1 MSVLISAAVFI
12 AAMIACMIAG
22 VDTVFALLLGI
33 VLFSAIG
40 LRRGHRPGELWHM
53 MWSEGRKLIPLL
65 LIFVFIGSITGL
77 WRSSGTITFFIYH
90 GIQIIRPGIF
100 ILVAFLLT
108 CLLSYALGTSFGVTG
123 TVGIILM
130 ALARSGGVDPMI
142 TAGAVLSGAYF
153 GDRCS
158 PASSSGLLV
167 AAVTETKQYD
177 NIRRM
182 HRTGWLPMVVSIAI
196 YAALSVANPIQAVED
211 SLLSTLTDSFSLSL
225 WTVVPAVLMLVLP
238 MVKVSIRTTLIVSC
252 AAAFGV
258 SVLVQGMTVGETLRA
273 AVLGYVPRSAAL
285 TEILSGGGVLNMM
298 GTSFAVMATGL
309 FAGLLSGLG
318 VLDGLKSAVETVAEK
333 WGLFTATVLVSLL
346 AGMIFCNQSIII
358 MMAYP
363 LLRDVYA
370 RCGHGKE
377 ELALDVE
384 NSGIVMAA
392 LIPWNIAGS
401 VPLQMLDAG
410 SGAIPYMVLLYMIP
424 LCYGLNKKWL
434 TKGLFSQKE
443 KKNDRN
449 TGQMADS

>member
-12 AAMIACMIAG
+12 AAMIACMVAG

-33 VLFSAIG
+33 AMFSAIG
-40 LRRGHRPGELWHM
+40 LRRGHKMGALWRM
-53 MWSEGRKLIPLL
+53 MWTEGRKLIPLL
-65 LIFVFIGSITGL
+65 LIFVFIGAITAL
-77 WRSSGTITFFIYH
+77 WRSSGTITFFIYY

-100 ILVAFLLT
+100 VLVAFLLT

-130 ALARSGGVDPMI
+130 ALARSGGVDIMV

-177 NIRRM
+177 NIRNM
-182 HRTGWLPMVVSIAI
+182 HRTGWLPMLVTVAI
-196 YAALSVANPIQAVED
+196 YAVLSALNPIQAVEE
-211 SLLSTLTDSFSLSL
+211 SLLTTLTDSFSLSL

-238 MVKVSIRTTLIVSC
+238 MVKVSIGTTLVVSC
-252 AAAFGV
+252 AAAFAV
-258 SVLVQGMTVGETLRA
+258 SVLVQGMGAWETLVA
-273 AVLGYVPRSAAL
+273 SVMGYTPENEAL
-285 TEILSGGGVLNMM
+285 TTILSGGGVLNMM
-298 GTSFAVMATGL
+298 ATSFAVTATGL

-318 VLDGLKSAVETVAEK
+318 VLDGLKGITEK
-333 WGLFTATVLVSLL
+333 LARRWGLFPVTVLVSLA

-363 LLRDVYA
+363 LLRGIYEDL
-370 RCGHGKE
+370 GHGNA

-410 SGAIPYMVLLYMIP
+410 PGAIPYMVLLYMIP
-424 LCYGLNKKWL
+424 LCYGLSKKWL
-434 TKGLFSQKE
+434 TRGMFAKKGETL
-443 KKNDRN
+443 
-449 TGQMADS
+449 

>member
-1 MSVLISAAVFI
+1 MSVLICAAVFI
-12 AAMIACMIAG
+12 AAMIACMAAG
-22 VDTVFALLLGI
+22 IDTVFALLLGI
-33 VLFSAIG
+33 VLFTGIG
-40 LRRGHRPGELWHM
+40 LRRGHSMAQLWRM

-65 LIFVFIGSITGL
+65 AIFVFIGAITAL
-77 WRSSGTITFFIYH
+77 WRSSGTITFFIYY
-90 GIQIIRPGIF
+90 GIQVIRPGIF
-100 ILVAFLLT
+100 ILVAYLLT

-130 ALARSGGVDPMI
+130 ALARSGGVDTMI

-177 NIRRM
+177 NIRNM
-182 HRTGWLPMVVSIAI
+182 HRTGWLPMLVTVAI
-196 YAALSVANPIQAVED
+196 YGLLSAAHPIRAVEE
-211 SLLSTLTDSFSLSL
+211 SLLHTLSESFSLSL
-225 WTVVPAVLMLVLP
+225 WTVLPAVIMLVLP
-238 MVKVSIRTTLIVSC
+238 MVRVSIRTTLIVSC

-258 SVLVQGMTVGETLRA
+258 SVLVQGMDAG
-273 AVLGYVPRSAAL
+273 AAL
-285 TEILSGGGVLNMM
+285 VSALVGYTPETAELTAILAGGGVLNMM
-298 GTSFAVMATGL
+298 KTSFAVMATGL

-318 VLDGLKSAVETVAEK
+318 VLDGLKGMVEKMAEK
-333 WGLFTATVLVSLL
+333 WGLFPATVLVSLL

-363 LLRDVYA
+363 LLRDVYE
-370 RCGHGKE
+370 RLGHGKE

-424 LCYGLNKKWL
+424 LCYGLSKKWL
-434 TKGLFSQKE
+434 TRGMFSKKGA
-443 KKNDRN
+443 NV
-449 TGQMADS
+449 

>member
-1 MSVLISAAVFI
+1 MSVLVAAAVFL
-12 AAMIACMIAG
+12 AAMIACMAAG
-22 VDTVFALLLGI
+22 IDTFFALLLGI
-33 VLFSAIG
+33 LLFSAIG
-40 LRRGHRPGELWHM
+40 LRRGHKMGALWRM

-65 LIFVFIGSITGL
+65 LIFVFIGSITAL
-77 WRSSGTITFFIYH
+77 WRSSGTIAFFIYY
-90 GIQIIRPGIF
+90 GIQVIRPGIF
-100 ILVAFLLT
+100 VLVAFLLT

-130 ALARSGGVDPMI
+130 ALARSGGVDPAI

-167 AAVTETKQYD
+167 AAVTETKQYG
-177 NIRRM
+177 NIRNM
-182 HRTGWLPMVVSIAI
+182 HRTGWLPMAVSIAI
-196 YAALSVANPIQAVED
+196 YGVLSAANPIQAVED
-211 SLLSTLTDSFSLSL
+211 SLLHTLRESFRLSL
-225 WTVVPAVLMLVLP
+225 WTVVPALLMLALP
-238 MVKVSIRTTLIVSC
+238 MVKVSIRTTLVLSC

-258 SVLVQGMTVGETLRA
+258 SVLVQGMPVWDTFVSAVVGYTPQRA
-273 AVLGYVPRSAAL
+273 ELAA
-285 TEILSGGGVLNMM
+285 ILSGGGMLGMM
-298 GTSFAVMATGL
+298 ETSFAVMATGL

-318 VLDGLKSAVETVAEK
+318 VLDGLKGFVEKVAQK
-333 WGLFTATVLVSLL
+333 WGLFPATVLVSLV
-346 AGMIFCNQSIII
+346 AGMVFCNQSIII

-370 RCGHGKE
+370 RCGHGNE

-410 SGAIPYMVLLYMIP
+410 PDAIPYMVLLYMIP
-424 LCYGLNKKWL
+424 LCYGVRKKWL
-434 TKGLFSQKE
+434 TRNLFSRKGAE
-443 KKNDRN
+443 I
-449 TGQMADS
+449 

>member
-1 MSVLISAAVFI
+1 MSVLMAAAVFI

-22 VDTVFALLLGI
+22 IDTFFALALGI
-33 VLFSAIG
+33 ILFSIIG
-40 LRRGHRPGELWHM
+40 LRRGHKTGQLWHM

-65 LIFVFIGSITGL
+65 AIFVFIGAITAL
-77 WRSSGTITFFIYH
+77 WRSSGTITFFIYY

-130 ALARSGGVDPMI
+130 ALARSGGVDTAM

-177 NIRRM
+177 NIRNM

-196 YAALSVANPIQAVED
+196 YGALSAANPIQAVEE
-211 SLLSTLTDSFSLSL
+211 SLLNTLTDSFSLSL

-238 MVKVSIRTTLIVSC
+238 MVKVSISTTLIVSC

-258 SVLVQGMTVGETLRA
+258 SVLVQGMGAWETLVS
-273 AVLGYVPRSAAL
+273 AVMGYTPESAEL
-285 TEILSGGGVLNMM
+285 THILAGGGVLNMM
-298 GTSFAVMATGL
+298 STSFAVMATGL
-309 FAGLLSGLG
+309 LAGLLSGLG
-318 VLDGLKSAVETVAEK
+318 ILDGLKGVAEK

-392 LIPWNIAGS
+392 LIPWNIAGA
-401 VPLQMLDAG
+401 VPLQMLD
-410 SGAIPYMVLLYMIP
+410 SGPEAIPYMVLLYMIP
-424 LCYGLNKKWL
+424 LCHGLSKKWL
-434 TKGLFSQKE
+434 TRGIFE
-443 KKNDRN
+443 KKGEV
-449 TGQMADS
+449 T